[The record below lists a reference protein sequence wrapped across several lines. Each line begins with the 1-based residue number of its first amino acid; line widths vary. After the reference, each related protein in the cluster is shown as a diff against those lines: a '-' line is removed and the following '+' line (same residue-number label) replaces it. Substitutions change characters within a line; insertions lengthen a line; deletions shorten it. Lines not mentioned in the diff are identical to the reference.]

1 MILSFR
7 QHKQNTQTDP
17 GTKQVRRATT
27 TLTAPRILATRQLQM
42 PVPFASTLS
51 VSSSDP
57 KIRGVA
63 LHQSLL
69 SWLRCL
75 FSALDDTVTNGSSC
89 EHEFHHKCLLDWLN
103 SRARPKECPTC
114 RAPLW
119 DQNKYDNVFQGMQD
133 VNRVDGVS
141 KSSERKR
148 AHNLGV

>member
-1 MILSFR
+1 MLKSSCRKLQTHDALKSKKEGDDIELSTTQAEHPNGSR
-7 QHKQNTQTDP
+7 HKTGSQGDDNVDCTENTGDEATPDACAICLDP
-17 GTKQVRRATT
+17 
-27 TLTAPRILATRQLQM
+27 
-42 PVPFASTLS
+42 F
-51 VSSSDP
+51 
-57 KIRGVA
+57 
-63 LHQSLL
+63 
-69 SWLRCL
+69 
-75 FSALDDTVTNGSSC
+75 ALDDTVTNGSSC